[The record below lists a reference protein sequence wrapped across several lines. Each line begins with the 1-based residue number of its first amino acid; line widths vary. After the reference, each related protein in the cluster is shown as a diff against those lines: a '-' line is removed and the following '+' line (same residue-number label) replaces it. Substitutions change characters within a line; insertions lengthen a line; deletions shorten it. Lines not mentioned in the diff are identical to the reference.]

1 MAFEGVWRRQHSPV
15 VGAALWVVRLKRE
28 CRVVNFSKRE
38 VIFLTAAITAICL
51 LAWVANSPARFRKE

>member
-1 MAFEGVWRRQHSPV
+1 LKGVWRRQNSPV

-38 VIFLTAAITAICL
+38 VIFLAAAIAAI
-51 LAWVANSPARFRKE
+51 